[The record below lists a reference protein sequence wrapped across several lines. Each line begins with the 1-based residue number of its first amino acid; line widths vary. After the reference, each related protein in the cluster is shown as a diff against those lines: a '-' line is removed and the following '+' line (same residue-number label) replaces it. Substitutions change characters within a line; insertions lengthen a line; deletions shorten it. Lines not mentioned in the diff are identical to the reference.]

1 MVMIVMTT
9 PPAASPLISG
19 HDWKCDAIQ
28 IIDAL
33 FPVSSRDAWDDLLDL
48 RMAML
53 EGVRWDRVLNL
64 FLICRERLELDHYL
78 PFFRLRRL
86 LATSLQ
92 LEAGSSPECSA
103 NPDLA
108 VLLTRQPRSLA
119 DIKRCIRRDW
129 FEHDLDLEDPKLVKV
144 RVVER
149 EA

>member
-1 MVMIVMTT
+1 MTT
-9 PPAASPLISG
+9 AAHRALISS
-19 HDWKCDAIQ
+19 HHWKFDAIQ

-33 FPVSSRDAWDDLLDL
+33 FPVCPTEAWDDLLDL
-48 RMAML
+48 RVAMI

-64 FLICRERLELDHYL
+64 FLVCRERLELDHYL

-92 LEAGSSPECSA
+92 LEAGSSPELSS

-108 VLLTRQPRSLA
+108 LMLARQPRSLA
-119 DIKRCIRRDW
+119 DIKRSIRREW
-129 FEHDLDLEDPKLVKV
+129 FEHDLDLDDPKLVKV

-149 EA
+149 GV

>member
-1 MVMIVMTT
+1 MSI
-9 PPAASPLISG
+9 PADCNSISG
-19 HDWKCDAIQ
+19 HNWKSDAIQ

-33 FPVSSRDAWDDLLDL
+33 FPVSPTENWNDLLDL
-48 RMAML
+48 RVAMV

-64 FLICRERLELDHYL
+64 FLVCRERLELDHYL

-92 LEAGSSPECSA
+92 LEAGSSPELSS

-108 VLLTRQPRSLA
+108 LMLARQPRSLA
-119 DIKRCIRRDW
+119 DIKRSIRREW
-129 FEHDLDLEDPKLVKV
+129 FEHDLELGDPKLVKV

-149 EA
+149 GV